1 MFQVVINQFE
11 KIKCQLNGGIFSR
24 LSQAIRPKILYSLHV
39 KMVLQLEQIPEGA
52 VTITDGQE
60 VKEKGE
66 TQDTGKPI
74 VIQLIAILFMKPS
87 LKTVCCAVVC
97 IVDVFLEVSC
107 YPVSA
112 A

>member
-24 LSQAIRPKILYSLHV
+24 LSQAIRPEILYSLHV

-66 TQDTGKPI
+66 TQDTGKHNSTHCNPI
-74 VIQLIAILFMKPS
+74 YETFFENS
-87 LKTVCCAVVC
+87 LLCCC
-97 IVDVFLEVSC
+97 LYC
-107 YPVSA
+107 
-112 A
+112 